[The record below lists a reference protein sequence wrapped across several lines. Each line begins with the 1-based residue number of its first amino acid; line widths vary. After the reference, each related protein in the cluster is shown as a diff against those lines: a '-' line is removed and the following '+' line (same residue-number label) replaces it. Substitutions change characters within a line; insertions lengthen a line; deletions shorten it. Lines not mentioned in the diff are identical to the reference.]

1 MSVQNATSRASYVG
15 NASIS
20 TPYPVGFYFFED
32 ADLVVT
38 VTDLNG
44 VDTVLVLNTDYT
56 VSGAGNENGGEIVTG
71 GGAIPA
77 TSTVAIARI
86 LAATQLTQY
95 QNLGK
100 FPSSS
105 HERALDKLTM
115 IGQHNLRLAGQSLRV
130 RDSDGERTPLAA
142 IANTVLTLNASKQP
156 VGMTADELKSFLSIS
171 GTLINVDRGTM
182 TFADSGERA
191 AAVPEFT
198 GQLGTQRD
206 TGDIYISSGT
216 SAGDWVIYDAV
227 ALANFDANF
236 FTADSAGRLPFADGW
251 LNAAK
256 LASDAVTTAK
266 ILDAAVTAAK
276 ILDAAVTAAKLA
288 ATLDLSGKTLT
299 MPSDH
304 WKSIA
309 PAGSV
314 LQVIHTQSQAQASGS
329 TAIPL
334 DNTIPQN
341 TEGTQFFSAAI
352 TPSSALNKILVIA
365 DVHLSAPVST
375 NVALSIFKG
384 SDADAI
390 CSGSAP
396 SNGNASVVGR
406 MVCRYLDTSAS
417 ASEVTYKLR
426 AGSNSGTYYLNTG
439 STAYYGDNRVSS
451 LTLMEIKG

>member
-236 FTADSAGRLPFADGW
+236 FTADAAGRLPFADGW

-266 ILDAAVTAAK
+266 VLDT
-276 ILDAAVTAAKLA
+276 AVTAAKLA

-299 MPSDH
+299 MPSGQWAID
-304 WKSIA
+304 A
-309 PAGSV
+309 PAGTILQSFNSV
-314 LQVIHTQSQAQASGS
+314 IVTGI
-329 TAIPL
+329 
-334 DNTIPQN
+334 TID
-341 TEGTQFFSAAI
+341 TEIDAGAAI
-352 TPSSALNKILVIA
+352 TPLITDGTQIFSQAITMAGASNKVQIDLSMFTSTNGFNGVVALFRGSTCLTA
-365 DVHLSAPVST
+365 WHLSDATANYAKVSAMFYVDSPATSGLVTYSVRGGNSNAP
-375 NVALSIFKG
+375 
-384 SDADAI
+384 
-390 CSGSAP
+390 
-396 SNGNASVVGR
+396 
-406 MVCRYLDTSAS
+406 
-417 ASEVTYKLR
+417 TYKLYINR
-426 AGSNSGTYYLNTG
+426 NTSVATFFAVV
-439 STAYYGDNRVSS
+439 STSMVVR
-451 LTLMEIKG
+451 EIKG